1 MEILGIIATVL
12 VLFSFLVNGEIKIRI
27 INIFGAILFVTYGVL
42 INAFS
47 VWVLN
52 LCLVFIHIYKLK
64 KIKKQ
69 GE

>member
-27 INIFGAILFVTYGVL
+27 INIFGAILFVTYGIL

-47 VWVLN
+47 VWALN

-69 GE
+69 GG